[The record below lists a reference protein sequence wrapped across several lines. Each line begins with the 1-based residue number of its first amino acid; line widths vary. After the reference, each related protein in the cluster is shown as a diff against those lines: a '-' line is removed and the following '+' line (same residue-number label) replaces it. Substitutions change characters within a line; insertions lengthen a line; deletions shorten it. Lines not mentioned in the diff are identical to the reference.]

1 MEKLNFNNEWSDRVQ
16 LHLQWFERVT
26 SKIDLKTDAREGYLR
41 AVVEEFT
48 PHIVPA

>member
-1 MEKLNFNNEWSDRVQ
+1 MSNFISSVYGT
-16 LHLQWFERVT
+16 WFERVT